1 MKEIPATW
9 RWDGLRRVVAVLS
22 ATGQPAR
29 LVGGCVRDALLGVDA
44 KDLDLATPLR
54 PEEAMRRLREAGIKV
69 VPTGIAHGTVTAVI
83 EGRPIEITTLRR
95 DVETDGRHAV
105 VDFTDDWTADAE
117 RRDLTINA
125 LFADLDGK
133 IYDPVGGLPDL
144 AAGRVR
150 FVGDPNRRIAE
161 DYLRIPRFFRFFA
174 RFARLPPDPD
184 MIAAIAAGM
193 GGIDQLAGERVKAE
207 LFSLLALEQPMTGVA
222 LAETVGYWP
231 RIWDAPGDLSALA
244 RLIGRE
250 TANGLEGDPLRRL
263 AALAGSAVTPK
274 LAERLRLSKAEAK
287 RLQAIPPAR
296 GEIAE
301 ATPNASQRLR
311 RRLGA
316 TVARDAALIDAD
328 DDLVT
333 GWVTVTA
340 RQVPA
345 MPLTA
350 ADLLA
355 LGFTP
360 GPELGRRLTA
370 LQDWWDDAE
379 GEPDRAVCLRKAM
392 G

>member
-1 MKEIPATW
+1 
-9 RWDGLRRVVAVLS
+9 
-22 ATGQPAR
+22 
-29 LVGGCVRDALLGVDA
+29 
-44 KDLDLATPLR
+44 
-54 PEEAMRRLREAGIKV
+54 
-69 VPTGIAHGTVTAVI
+69 
-83 EGRPIEITTLRR
+83 
-95 DVETDGRHAV
+95 
-105 VDFTDDWTADAE
+105 
-117 RRDLTINA
+117 
-125 LFADLDGK
+125 
-133 IYDPVGGLPDL
+133 
-144 AAGRVR
+144 VR

-184 MIAAIAAGM
+184 MIAAITAGM
-193 GGIDQLAGERVKAE
+193 SGIDQLAGERVKAE
-207 LFSLLALEQPMTGVA
+207 LFSLLALEQPMTGVT

-287 RLQAIPPAR
+287 RLLAIPPAR
-296 GEIAE
+296 REIAE

-328 DDLVT
+328 DDLAT
-333 GWVTVTA
+333 GWVAVTA
-340 RQVPA
+340 RQAPA

-355 LGFTP
+355 LGLTP

-379 GEPDRAVCLRKAM
+379 GEPDRATCLRKAM

>member
-54 PEEAMRRLREAGIKV
+54 PEEAMRRLREVGIKV

-125 LFADLDGK
+125 LFADLDGT

-144 AAGRVR
+144 RAGRVR

-184 MIAAIAAGM
+184 MIAAITAGM
-193 GGIDQLAGERVKAE
+193 SGIDQLAGERVKAE
-207 LFSLLALEQPMTGVA
+207 LFSLLALEQPMTGVT

-287 RLQAIPPAR
+287 RLLAIPPAR
-296 GEIAE
+296 REIAE

-328 DDLVT
+328 DDLAT
-333 GWVTVTA
+333 GWVAVTA
-340 RQVPA
+340 RQAPA

-355 LGFTP
+355 LGLTP

-379 GEPDRAVCLRKAM
+379 GEPDRATCLRKAM

>member
-69 VPTGIAHGTVTAVI
+69 VPTGLAHGTVTAVI

-174 RFARLPPDPD
+174 RFARLPPNPD
-184 MIAAIAAGM
+184 TIAAIAAGM
-193 GGIDQLAGERVKAE
+193 GGINQLAGERVKAE
-207 LFSLLALEQPMTGVA
+207 LFSLLALEQPMAGVT

-250 TANGLEGDPLRRL
+250 AAQGLEGDPLRRL
-263 AALAGSAVTPK
+263 AALAGDVSNAA

-287 RLQAIPPAR
+287 RLLAIPPAR
-296 GEIAE
+296 AEIME

-328 DDLVT
+328 DDLVA

-340 RQVPA
+340 RQAPA

-360 GPELGRRLTA
+360 GPELGRRLTD

-379 GEPDRAVCLRKAM
+379 GEPDRAACLRKAM

>member
-1 MKEIPATW
+1 MKEVPATW
-9 RWDGLRRVVAVLS
+9 RWDGLRRVVAALS
-22 ATGQPAR
+22 ASGQPAR

-44 KDLDLATPLR
+44 KDLDLATPLH
-54 PEEAMRRLREAGIKV
+54 PDEATRRLREAGIKV
-69 VPTGIAHGTVTAVI
+69 VPTGIAHGTVTAVV

-95 DVETDGRHAV
+95 DLETDGRHAV
-105 VDFTDDWTADAE
+105 VDFTGDWAADAE

-144 AAGRVR
+144 RAGRVR
-150 FVGDPNRRIAE
+150 FVGDPEKRIAE
-161 DYLRIPRFFRFFA
+161 DYLRIPRFFRFHA
-174 RFARLPPDPD
+174 RFARQPPDPD
-184 MIAAIAAGM
+184 TVAAIAAGM
-193 GGIDQLAGERVKAE
+193 SGIDQLAGERVKAE
-207 LFSLLALEQPMTGVA
+207 LFSLLALERPMAGVT

-231 RIWDAPGDLSALA
+231 QVWGAPGDLSALA

-250 TANGLEGDPLRRL
+250 DAHGLTGDPLRRL
-263 AALAGSAVTPK
+263 AALAGSAVTNA

-287 RLQAIPPAR
+287 RLLAIPPAR
-296 GEIAE
+296 AEIME

-316 TVARDAALIDAD
+316 TIARDAAVIDAD
-328 DDLVT
+328 DDLVAA
-333 GWVTVTA
+333 WVKVA
-340 RQVPA
+340 AEDVPA

-355 LGFTP
+355 LGLTP
-360 GPELGRRLTA
+360 GPELGRRLAA

-379 GEPDRAVCLRKAM
+379 GKPDRAECLRKAM

>member
-1 MKEIPATW
+1 MKQTPATW
-9 RWDGLRRVVAVLS
+9 RWDGLQRVVAVLS

-29 LVGGCVRDALLGVDA
+29 LVGGCVRDALLGVEA
-44 KDLDLATPLR
+44 KDLDLATPLH
-54 PEEAMRRLREAGIKV
+54 PEEATRRLREAGIKV

-125 LFADLDGK
+125 LFADLDGTV
-133 IYDPVGGLPDL
+133 YDPVGGLPDL
-144 AAGRVR
+144 RAGRVR
-150 FVGDPNRRIAE
+150 FVGDPARRIAE
-161 DYLRIPRFFRFFA
+161 DYLRIPRFFRFHA

-184 MIAAIAAGM
+184 TIAAISAGM
-193 GGIDQLAGERVKAE
+193 AGIDQLAGERVKTE
-207 LFSLLALEQPMTGVA
+207 LFALLALEKPMQGVT
-222 LAETVGYWP
+222 LAETVGYWQQ
-231 RIWDAPGDLSALA
+231 IWGAPGDLNCLA
-244 RLIGRE
+244 RLIDRE
-250 TANGLEGDPLRRL
+250 SANDLPADPLRRL
-263 AALAGSAVTPK
+263 AALAGGSITIA

-287 RLQAIPPAR
+287 RLLAIPPALTLVD
-296 GEIAE
+296 GASP
-301 ATPNASQRLR
+301 TASQRLR

-316 TVARDAALIDAD
+316 TAARDAALIGAD
-328 DDLVT
+328 EALVAD
-333 GWVTVTA
+333 WVKVTA
-340 RQVPA
+340 QEALP

-355 LGFTP
+355 LGIAP
-360 GPELGRRLTA
+360 GPELGQRLAA

-379 GEPDRAVCLRKAM
+379 GAPDRAACLQKLL

>member
-54 PEEAMRRLREAGIKV
+54 PKEAMRRLREAGIKV
-69 VPTGIAHGTVTAVI
+69 VPTGLAHGTVTAVI

-207 LFSLLALEQPMTGVA
+207 LFSLLALEQPIKGVA

-287 RLQAIPPAR
+287 RLLAIPPAR

-301 ATPNASQRLR
+301 AAPNASQRLR

-328 DDLVT
+328 DDLVA

-340 RQVPA
+340 RQAPA

-360 GPELGRRLTA
+360 GPELGRRLTD

-379 GEPDRAVCLRKAM
+379 GEPDRAACLRKAM

>member
-1 MKEIPATW
+1 MEPPATW
-9 RWDGLRRVVAVLS
+9 RWDGLQRVVAALS
-22 ATGQPAR
+22 ATGEPAR
-29 LVGGCVRDALLGVDA
+29 LVGGCVRDALLGVEA

-54 PEEAMRRLREAGIKV
+54 PEEASARLRAAGIKV
-69 VPTGIAHGTVTAVI
+69 VPTGIAHGTITAVVD
-83 EGRPIEITTLRR
+83 GRPIEITTLRR

-133 IYDPVGGLPDL
+133 VYDPVGGLPDL
-144 AAGRVR
+144 RAGRVR
-150 FVGDPNRRIAE
+150 FVGDPAKRIAE
-161 DYLRIPRFFRFFA
+161 DYLRIPRFFRFHA

-184 MIAAIAAGM
+184 TIAAIASGM
-193 GGIDQLAGERVKAE
+193 AGIDQLAGERVKAE
-207 LFSLLALEQPMTGVA
+207 LFALLALAQPMAGVT

-231 RIWDAPGDLSALA
+231 QVWGKPGDLSALA
-244 RLIGRE
+244 RGIARE
-250 TANGLEGDPLRRL
+250 AENGLKADPLRRL
-263 AALAGSAVTPK
+263 AALAGDAATAA

-287 RLQAIPPAR
+287 RLLAIPPAR
-296 GEIAE
+296 AEIRE
-301 ATPNASQRLR
+301 AAPNATQRLR

-316 TVARDAALIDAD
+316 VVARDAALIDAD
-328 DDLVT
+328 DDLVAD
-333 GWVTVTA
+333 WVRVTS
-340 RQVPA
+340 QEVPA

-355 LGFTP
+355 LGMTP
-360 GPELGRRLTA
+360 GPELGRRLSA

-379 GEPDRAVCLRKAM
+379 GKPDRAACQRKAM

>member
-1 MKEIPATW
+1 MKEVPATW
-9 RWDGLRRVVAVLS
+9 RWEGLRRVVATLS

-44 KDLDLATPLR
+44 KDLDLATPLH
-54 PEEAMRRLREAGIKV
+54 PEEATRRLREAGIKV

-83 EGRPIEITTLRR
+83 DGRPIEITTLRR

-125 LFADLDGK
+125 LFADLDGT
-133 IYDPVGGLPDL
+133 IYDQVGGLPDL
-144 AAGRVR
+144 RAGRVR
-150 FVGDPNRRIAE
+150 FVGDPEKRIAE
-161 DYLRIPRFFRFFA
+161 DYLRIPRFFRFHA

-184 MIAAIAAGM
+184 TVAAIACGM
-193 GGIDQLAGERVKAE
+193 AGIDQLAGERVKAE
-207 LFSLLALEQPMTGVA
+207 MFALLALEQPMAGVT

-231 RIWDAPGDLSALA
+231 RIWGAAGDLSTLA
-244 RLIGRE
+244 RLIARE
-250 TANGLEGDPLRRL
+250 AAQGLTGDPLRRL
-263 AALAGSAVTPK
+263 AALAGKAATPA
-274 LAERLRLSKAEAK
+274 LAERLRMSKAEAK
-287 RLQAIPPAR
+287 RLLAIPPAR
-296 GEIAE
+296 AEILE

-316 TVARDAALIDAD
+316 TAARDAALIEAD
-328 DDLVT
+328 EDLVAD
-333 GWVTVTA
+333 WVRITA
-340 RQVPA
+340 TEVPA

-355 LGFTP
+355 QGLTP
-360 GPELGRRLTA
+360 GPELGRRLAA

-379 GEPDRAVCLRKAM
+379 GKPDRAACLGKAL

>member
-54 PEEAMRRLREAGIKV
+54 PEEAMRRLREVGIKV

-125 LFADLDGK
+125 LFADLDGT

-144 AAGRVR
+144 RAGRVR

-184 MIAAIAAGM
+184 MIAAITAGM
-193 GGIDQLAGERVKAE
+193 SGIDQLAGERVKAE
-207 LFSLLALEQPMTGVA
+207 LFSLLALEQPMTGVT

-244 RLIGRE
+244 RVIGRE
-250 TANGLEGDPLRRL
+250 AENGLEGDPLRRL

-287 RLQAIPPAR
+287 RLLAIPPAR
-296 GEIAE
+296 REIAE

-328 DDLVT
+328 DDLAT
-333 GWVTVTA
+333 GWVAVTA
-340 RQVPA
+340 RQAPA

-355 LGFTP
+355 LGLTP

-379 GEPDRAVCLRKAM
+379 GEPDRATCLRKAM